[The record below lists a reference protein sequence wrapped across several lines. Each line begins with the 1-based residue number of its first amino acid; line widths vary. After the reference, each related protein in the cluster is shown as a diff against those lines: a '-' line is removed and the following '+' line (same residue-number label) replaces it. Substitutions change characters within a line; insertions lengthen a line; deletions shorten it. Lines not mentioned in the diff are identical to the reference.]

1 MDASQSSS
9 SFLHYLFQ
17 GNIALQISMKLKNEK
32 DSFKLCALYA
42 KAADATCDVNTAC
55 FLATQAYVFG
65 LQSNHPFVGRLHA
78 FLKKHGREE

>member
-1 MDASQSSS
+1 MPQSDKAIEHD
-9 SFLHYLFQ
+9 LLNAHR
-17 GNIALQISMKLKNEK
+17 EK
-32 DSFKLCALYA
+32 DNFKLCALYS
-42 KAADATCDVNTAC
+42 KAAEATCDVNTAC

>member
-1 MDASQSSS
+1 MPRSDEALENE
-9 SFLHYLFQ
+9 FLKAHT
-17 GNIALQISMKLKNEK
+17 EK
-32 DSFKLCALYA
+32 DTFKLCALYA

-65 LQSNHPFVGRLHA
+65 LQSNHPLVERLHA

>member
-1 MDASQSSS
+1 MPRNDEP
-9 SFLHYLFQ
+9 LENDL
-17 GNIALQISMKLKNEK
+17 LKAHTEK

-42 KAADATCDVNTAC
+42 KAADTQCDVNKAC

-65 LQSNHPFVGRLHA
+65 LQSNHPLVESLHA